1 MGRRSGWTVT
11 TAGRPA
17 VRKRNRQK
25 DIRIYR
31 GQIPSPGAPTIAW
44 REDRVRF
51 WAAIARGLKT
61 DVAGIEAGV
70 SSPVAYRWFRH
81 AGGVNPVLSPTVS
94 GRYLSF
100 AEREDIAI
108 WHAQELGVREIARRL
123 NRSPSTIS
131 RELRRNASS
140 RAYPPTYKAST
151 AQWHAERRARRPKAA
166 KLCGN
171 DKLRQYVQER
181 LSGQVKTPDGHAVGP
196 HGPPWKGR
204 NKPHRADRRWTEA
217 WSPEQIAKR
226 LPVDFPDDES
236 MRISHEAIYQA
247 LYVQGRGALK
257 RELVACLR
265 TGRALRVPRARSRQK
280 AWAHVTPEVMISE
293 RPPEAE
299 DRAVPG
305 HWEGDLLIGL
315 ERSAIGTLVERTTRF
330 TMLVH
335 LPREEG
341 YGTIPRTKNGPAL
354 AGYGAVTTKNALALA
369 MSTLPEQLRRSL
381 TWDRGKELSQ
391 HAAFKVETGIPV
403 YFADPHSPWQR
414 GSNENINGLL
424 RQYFPKGTDL
434 SRWDEEDIQAVAAAL
449 NGRPR
454 KTLGWKTPAEALNAH
469 LISIQQA
476 GVASI
481 D

>member
-1 MGRRSGWTVT
+1 MVKS
-11 TAGRPA
+11 AGRPS
-17 VRKRNRQK
+17 VRKKNRQK
-25 DIRIYR
+25 DVRIYR

-51 WAAIARGLKT
+51 WAAIARGVPT
-61 DVAGIEAGV
+61 DDAAVEAGV

-81 AGGVNPVLSPTVS
+81 AGGVNPCLAPTVS

-100 AEREDIAI
+100 AEREDIAM
-108 WHAQELGVREIARRL
+108 WQAQKVGVREIARRL
-123 NRSPSTIS
+123 GRSPSTIS

-181 LSGQVKTPDGHAVGP
+181 LSGEVKTPDGRVVGP
-196 HGPPWKGR
+196 PGPEWKGR
-204 NKPHRADRRWTEA
+204 NKPHRQDRRWVRG
-217 WSPEQIAKR
+217 WSPEQIATR

-247 LYVQGRGALK
+247 LYVQSRGALK

-265 TGRALRVPRARSRQK
+265 TGRALRVPRVRSRQK
-280 AWAHVTPEVMISE
+280 AWAHVTPDVLISE
-293 RPPEAE
+293 RPAEAD

-305 HWEGDLLIGL
+305 HWEGDLIIGL

-330 TMLVH
+330 TMLIH
-335 LPREEG
+335 LPRQEG
-341 YGTIPRTKNGPAL
+341 YSHKHTVKNGPAL
-354 AGYGAVTTKNALALA
+354 AGYGAITMKDALAA
-369 MSTLPEQLRRSL
+369 TMTTLPELLRRSL
-381 TWDRGKELSQ
+381 TWDRGKELSA
-391 HAAFKVETGIPV
+391 HAAFRVETGIPV
-403 YFADPHSPWQR
+403 FFADPHSPWQR
-414 GSNENINGLL
+414 ATNENTNGLL

-434 SRWDEEDIQAVAAAL
+434 CRWSAEEIEAVAAAL
-449 NGRPR
+449 NSRPR
-454 KTLGWKTPAEALNAH
+454 KTLGWKTPAEALDEH
-469 LISIQQA
+469 LHSLQTT